1 VAISVFLAD
10 ADCVSCVRQMV
21 CLCVLLSEV
30 FWCADAQEVKTFLV
44 IRNAVT
50 GAQAVVQVA

>member
-1 VAISVFLAD
+1 MAIAVLFSD
-10 ADCVSCVRQMV
+10 ADGVPCVGQMV

-50 GAQAVVQVA
+50 GAQAIVQVA

>member
-1 VAISVFLAD
+1 VAVPVLFAD
-10 ADCVSCVRQMV
+10 ADCISCVRQMV

-30 FWCADAQEVKTFLV
+30 FWRADAQEVETFLV

-50 GAQAVVQVA
+50 GASAVVQVA